1 MKRPDH
7 LTNDLLVRAIDDELS
22 DSENA
27 LVDSHISC
35 CEECRR
41 RFSELRGLSLEIQML
56 VDALGVESRRDERAS
71 LAGNLQP
78 SRISRTPL
86 RSSTKAMRLFGWGMA
101 AAASLALGI
110 MLAPEW
116 KRNGATPPKAI
127 VRTQPGVLE
136 VDGESFVALPY
147 SNPDLPLG
155 APRIVEMQVPV
166 SSLTDAGIVFESI
179 SNQASAPDRSV
190 LADVLLGMDGQP
202 LGVHVLG
209 VE

>member
-1 MKRPDH
+1 MKKPEH
-7 LTNDLLVRAIDDELS
+7 LTNDLLVKAIDDELS
-22 DSENA
+22 DSESL
-27 LVDSHISC
+27 LVDSHLSH
-35 CEECRR
+35 CEECKRHY
-41 RFSELRGLSLEIQML
+41 SALRGLSLEIQAL
-56 VDALGVESRRDERAS
+56 VDTAGVEPCLDERIQ
-71 LAGNLQP
+71 LTQKLQTCQVP
-78 SRISRTPL
+78 SPALHTP
-86 RSSTKAMRLFGWGMA
+86 KKIMRAFGWGMA
-101 AAASLALGI
+101 LAAGLALGI
-110 MLAPEW
+110 MLAPQR
-116 KRNGATPPKAI
+116 KHVRDTHPRAI
-127 VRTQPGVLE
+127 VQTRPGSFE
-136 VDGESFVALPY
+136 VDGESFIALPY